1 MGSEEWG
8 MGISKDNSYSPL
20 PIPHSPLP
28 IPMNYQSEAK
38 IPLWRPAVALFS
50 EHRGLVRSMV
60 RRDLS
65 SRYKGSIIGPA
76 WAIITPA
83 VMIIIFTAIFSGIFG
98 ARFGAQVG
106 HLSFALHLFC
116 GLLPWIAFSDSV
128 QRSTTSLTDNV
139 NLVKRVVFP
148 TEALPVN
155 LALSAI
161 TQQLIGTVVLLAV
174 ALILEHTIHPT
185 ALLLPLMLVPQFLVT
200 AGLGWLMASLGV
212 FIRDM
217 PQINQLTLTTWMYL
231 TPIFYPENIIP
242 PKYQWMVNLNPMAPL
257 VRNYRRI
264 LLEGRAPDWRGLG
277 VTMVFALV
285 CFVFGYWWFQRT
297 KKAFADIL

>member
-1 MGSEEWG
+1 
-8 MGISKDNSYSPL
+8 
-20 PIPHSPLP
+20 
-28 IPMNYQSEAK
+28 MNYQSSAK
-38 IPLWRPAVALFS
+38 IPLWQPAMALLS

-65 SRYKGSIIGPA
+65 SRYKGSVIGPA
-76 WAIITPA
+76 WAVITPV
-83 VMIIIFTAIFSGIFG
+83 VMIVIFTAIFSGIFG
-98 ARFGAQVG
+98 LRFGAQGG
-106 HLSFALHLFC
+106 HLSFATYLFC
-116 GLLPWIAFSDSV
+116 GLLPWIAFSDGV

-155 LALSAI
+155 LALSGIA
-161 TQQLIGTVVLLAV
+161 QQLIGTVVLLTV
-174 ALILEHTIHPT
+174 ALILEHTIRPT
-185 ALLLPLMLVPQFLVT
+185 ALLLPLLLVPQFLVT

-217 PQINQLTLTTWMYL
+217 PQINQLTLMTWMYL
-231 TPIFYPENIIP
+231 TPIYYPENIIP

-264 LLEGRAPDWRGLG
+264 LLEGMAPDWRGLG
-277 VTMVFALV
+277 VTTVFALV